1 MSLCHFFSP
10 FECVERVSRYI
21 DERNREVFEPNGII
35 IGDPM
40 DRGLRC
46 VSLMYRD
53 PLCTGILNPQ
63 GSFMYRD
70 ILNVQRSF

>member
-1 MSLCHFFSP
+1 MSLRCSFSP
-10 FECVERVSRYI
+10 IQCVERVSRYI

-53 PLCTGILNPQ
+53 ILNTQ
-63 GSFMYRD
+63 GSLMYRD
-70 ILNVQRSF
+70 P

>member
-1 MSLCHFFSP
+1 MSLRCSFSL
-10 FECVERVSRYI
+10 FQCVERVSRYI

-46 VSLMYRD
+46 VSLIHRD
-53 PLCTGILNPQ
+53 P
-63 GSFMYRD
+63 
-70 ILNVQRSF
+70 